1 MWKARACSTAP
12 TRAGDK
18 AYGLAQGLPM
28 YDQRDFDKLPKE
40 LQDGVLEIVE
50 GIKNGTIQVT
60 EDENVVK

>member
-1 MWKARACSTAP
+1 
-12 TRAGDK
+12 
-18 AYGLAQGLPM
+18 M